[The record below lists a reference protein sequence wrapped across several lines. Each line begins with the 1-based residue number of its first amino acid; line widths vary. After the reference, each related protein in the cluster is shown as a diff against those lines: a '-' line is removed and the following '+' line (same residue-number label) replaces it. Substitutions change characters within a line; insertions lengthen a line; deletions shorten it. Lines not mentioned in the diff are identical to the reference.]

1 MGLALREFETRT
13 EQLRADIQ
21 FLERSFELRPRIFEV
36 LNYEGTDDVV
46 KIATKFGSTSGAD
59 PALFCGPLL
68 VRLIGSFERF
78 LRMTLR
84 DAIEAWSKKAKSFTE
99 LPEGLAERNLVL
111 TARLLSSV
119 DTPRDHLKIDVISL
133 IDNLVTCRDGGGS
146 YKLNPSAF
154 MDLISGITPEVVEKG
169 LKAVRVPQWD
179 NAVAADGKLQSIL
192 GQTRTVDT
200 AKEMMLRLKKLSRWR
215 NNWAHGGDEE
225 VSLTF
230 RELSEQLE
238 FLITFAKAM
247 DAVVDSKIQS
257 ARLS

>member
-1 MGLALREFETRT
+1 MGLALREFETRA

-21 FLERSFELRPRIFEV
+21 FLERSFELRPRIFEI
-36 LNYEGTDDVV
+36 LNYDGTADMV
-46 KIATKFGSTSGAD
+46 KMATEFGSTSGAD

-84 DAIEAWSKKAKSFTE
+84 DAIDAWSKKAKTFAE
-99 LPEGLAERNLVL
+99 LPDGLGDRNLVL

-133 IDNLVTCRDGGGS
+133 IDNLVTCRDGGAS
-146 YKLNPSAF
+146 YQLNSSAF
-154 MDLISGITPEVVEKG
+154 MDLISGITAEVVEKG
-169 LKAVRVPQWD
+169 LKAVRIPQWD
-179 NAVAADGKLQSIL
+179 KAVAADGKLQAIL

-200 AKEMMLRLKKLSRWR
+200 AKEMTLRLKKLSRWR

-230 RELSEQLE
+230 RELREQLE
-238 FLITFAKAM
+238 FLIAFATAM
-247 DAVVDSKIQS
+247 EAMVDSKIKS
-257 ARLS
+257 AR

>member
-1 MGLALREFETRT
+1 MELALREFETRT
-13 EQLRADIQ
+13 QQLLADIQ

-36 LNYEGTDDVV
+36 LNYQGTGDMV
-46 KIATKFGSTSGAD
+46 KIATEFGSSSGAD

-84 DAIEAWSKKAKSFTE
+84 DAIDAWSKKAKTFSE
-99 LPEGLAERNLVL
+99 LPDGISDRNLVL
-111 TARLLSSV
+111 TGRLLSSI
-119 DTPRDHLKIDVISL
+119 DTPRDHLKFDVISL
-133 IDNLVTCRDGGGS
+133 IDNLVTCRDAGGS
-146 YKLNPSAF
+146 YQLNSLAF
-154 MDLISGITPEVVEKG
+154 MDLVSGITPEVVEKG
-169 LKAVRVPQWD
+169 LRAVRIPQWE
-179 NAVAADGKLQSIL
+179 NAVAADRKLQAIL

-230 RELSEQLE
+230 RELREQLE
-238 FLITFAKAM
+238 FLIAFARAM
-247 DAVVDSKIQS
+247 DAVVSSQIQS